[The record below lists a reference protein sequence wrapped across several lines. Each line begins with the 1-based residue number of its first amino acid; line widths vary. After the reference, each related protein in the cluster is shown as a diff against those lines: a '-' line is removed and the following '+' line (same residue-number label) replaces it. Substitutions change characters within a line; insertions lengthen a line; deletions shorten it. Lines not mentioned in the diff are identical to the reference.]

1 MLLSALLVLLLFLLV
16 VKAVRLLLVLARATG
31 EGGSRKAWEG
41 LELGAGLLMLLFRRE
56 LASGVALRLLQAR
69 CASRSRA

>member
-1 MLLSALLVLLLFLLV
+1 MLSPLLVLLLFLLGAR
-16 VKAVRLLLVLARATG
+16 AVRLLLVVGRAAG

-41 LELGAGLLMLLFRRE
+41 LGLGPGLLMVLFRRE
-56 LASGVALRLLQAR
+56 LASGVALRLLHAR